1 MGESKITVV
10 DSIMGSGKTSSLIN
24 MINDDK
30 DGKYIYITPYLKEVE
45 RIKECCKDKKFVDPI
60 NKGKGK
66 MDSFDKLI
74 AKERNIVATHSLFKG
89 VSEEV
94 MELIRL
100 GEYTLVLDEVMD
112 VVGIHEMKKDDLS
125 ILLNEKLI
133 HIAEDGLIT
142 WNQDKLDFD
151 SEYNDIKLMCLNK
164 SLFMVNNV
172 ILVWTFPVEVFKAFK
187 KVYIL
192 TYLFDGQIQKYYYD
206 LFNVDY
212 EYKSAEYNNTSNMHQ
227 LCEYRYRD
235 DLTNIKD
242 LITIIE
248 HDDKINRVGDGQFAL
263 SKTWY
268 SKNELLTDV
277 LRKNIYNYFRNR
289 VKSKNKE
296 NMWCTF
302 KDYKSKLNN
311 PKYSKGFVS
320 LGARATNEYIDKT
333 ALAYCANIFLNPIEE
348 HFFVKRGITVDSDTY
363 ALSEM
368 LQWIWRSQI
377 RRGDPIT
384 IYIPSERMRGLL
396 LDWMK

>member
-1 MGESKITVV
+1 MSKITVV
-10 DSIMGSGKTSSLIN
+10 DSIMGSGKTSTLIN

-30 DGKYIYITPYLKEVE
+30 EGKYIYITPYLKEVD
-45 RIKECCKDKKFVDPI
+45 RIKESCKSKKFVDPI

-74 AKERNIVATHSLFKG
+74 ANERNIVATHSLFKG

-94 MELIRL
+94 MELLRL

-112 VVGIHEMKKDDLS
+112 VVGTYEIKKDDLS
-125 ILLNEKLI
+125 ILINEKLI
-133 HIAEDGLIT
+133 HIDADGLIT

-151 SEYNDIKLMCLNK
+151 SKYNEIKLMCLNK

-172 ILVWTFPVEVFKAFK
+172 ILIWTFPVEVFKAFK
-187 KVYIL
+187 KAYIL

-206 LFNVDY
+206 LFNVEY
-212 EYKSAEYNNTSNMHQ
+212 EYKSAEYNADTSKYQ
-227 LCEYRYRD
+227 LCDYRYRD

-242 LITIIE
+242 LITIVD

-268 SKNELLTDV
+268 SKNELLIEV
-277 LRKNIYNYFRNR
+277 LRKNINNYFRNK
-289 VKSKNKE
+289 VKSKNKH

-333 ALAYCANIFLNPIEE
+333 TLAYCANIFLNPIEE
-348 HFFVKRGITVDSDTY
+348 HFFDKRGISVDADTY

-384 IYIPSERMRGLL
+384 IYIPSERMRELL
-396 LDWMK
+396 LDWLR